1 MYTTTM
7 TQPDP
12 GVFMRQFLSSE
23 VAEQGEQVAGPQHHP
38 LAERRIRQAVT
49 TPSDSELDP
58 VKRAA
63 LFIAMNDLVIKD
75 VVVIPV
81 VYRPRVSAV
90 AKQAA
95 RAAERL
101 GQQLLGSAG
110 LVPRCL
116 MRQRR

>member
-7 TQPDP
+7 PQPDP

-23 VAEQGEQVAGPQHHP
+23 VASKANKFQGRNITRWQN
-38 LAERRIRQAVT
+38 AEYDKLYAQ
-49 TPSDSELDP
+49 SESELDP

-81 VYRPRVSAV
+81 VTRPSVCRRWPTSCSAPLSGWDSNSTRCRTGI
-90 AKQAA
+90 A
-95 RAAERL
+95 RT
-101 GQQLLGSAG
+101 
-110 LVPRCL
+110 
-116 MRQRR
+116 